1 MLRDAGPSRKETNV
15 TLPREVLQEHPS
27 RADPL
32 RLRPQVGRA
41 GYGTLEYI
49 LRLEVRKASKWN
61 RRVAAA
67 MTGLCLGGTA
77 IMVAAAYAKCLPDRR
92 GGEVRTAWELCDLLS
107 TVGQ

>member
-1 MLRDAGPSRKETNV
+1 MVLSRGRSFGSIGA
-15 TLPREVLQEHPS
+15 LPT
-27 RADPL
+27 PL
-32 RLRPQVGRA
+32 LLRPQVGRA

-77 IMVAAAYAKCLPDRR
+77 IMVVAAYVKCIPYRR
-92 GGEVRTAWELCDLLS
+92 GGEVRTALG
-107 TVGQ
+107 TM